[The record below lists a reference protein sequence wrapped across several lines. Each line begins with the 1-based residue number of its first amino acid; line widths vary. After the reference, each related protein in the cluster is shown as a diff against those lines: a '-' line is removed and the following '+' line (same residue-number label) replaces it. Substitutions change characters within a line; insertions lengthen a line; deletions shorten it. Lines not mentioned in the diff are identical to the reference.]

1 MRKQKDYSEK
11 INYLHKSSHPISCGR
26 RNRPLVSAMVC
37 AILLVLLFDLGLLAY
52 DRVIARSGIFHGTG
66 TAILLAVVSAAF
78 AEILGILIGRLY
90 QRWDRSPS
98 QEFPASQSARI
109 SGEGGSSSN
118 ARELLRLTLLILI
131 CWVPYLIIRF
141 PGNSIRTPGSRFSRP
156 MV

>member
-1 MRKQKDYSEK
+1 
-11 INYLHKSSHPISCGR
+11 
-26 RNRPLVSAMVC
+26 MVC

-98 QEFPASQSARI
+98 QEFPAS
-109 SGEGGSSSN
+109 
-118 ARELLRLTLLILI
+118 
-131 CWVPYLIIRF
+131 
-141 PGNSIRTPGSRFSRP
+141 
-156 MV
+156 